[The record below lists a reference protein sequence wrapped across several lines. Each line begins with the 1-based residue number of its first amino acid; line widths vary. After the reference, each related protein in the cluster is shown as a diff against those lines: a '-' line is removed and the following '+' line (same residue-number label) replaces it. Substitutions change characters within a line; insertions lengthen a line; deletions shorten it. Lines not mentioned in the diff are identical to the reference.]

1 MKKSK
6 VEEIKIEATLNCIK
20 DSETILNGEYYV
32 IHSDYIIALEE
43 EIEKL
48 NQPNIIV
55 KVGDA
60 KEIREKIELLQ
71 VLQSK
76 IDKAIEYN
84 KEVLTWTTNE
94 PITDEIAYKNLE
106 ILRDK
111 GEDK

>member
-1 MKKSK
+1 MKDYKFAK
-6 VEEIKIEATLNCIK
+6 FINI
-20 DSETILNGEYYV
+20 NGEFKAYNNQ
-32 IHSDYIIALEE
+32 EE
-43 EIEKL
+43 LIKL
-48 NQPNIIV
+48 YADGLN
-55 KVGDA
+55 D
-60 KEIREKIELLQ
+60 
-71 VLQSK
+71 LQSK